1 MYRGRSDPFAVPSNA
16 TLSGAGWVS
25 PRVLSLRR
33 SSGSSAPGRGRVT
46 RTRCDRCDC
55 GERGQGR
62 RSRIDV
68 ADRGRRPAGPRRRE
82 RAISPNVRSR
92 RTEGGHMT
100 TVPFAP
106 SAADP
111 AAALRLLERR
121 FPATPVWFGPYTRNW
136 WALSNDRLIEAETP
150 RALGEA
156 IAAAAE

>member
-1 MYRGRSDPFAVPSNA
+1 
-16 TLSGAGWVS
+16 
-25 PRVLSLRR
+25 
-33 SSGSSAPGRGRVT
+33 
-46 RTRCDRCDC
+46 
-55 GERGQGR
+55 
-62 RSRIDV
+62 
-68 ADRGRRPAGPRRRE
+68 
-82 RAISPNVRSR
+82 
-92 RTEGGHMT
+92 MT

-156 IAAAAE
+156 IAAAAEAPVRPAAPARPPARTRPPRRSGGAWSPPAATVPPGARPAEPAPAPVG